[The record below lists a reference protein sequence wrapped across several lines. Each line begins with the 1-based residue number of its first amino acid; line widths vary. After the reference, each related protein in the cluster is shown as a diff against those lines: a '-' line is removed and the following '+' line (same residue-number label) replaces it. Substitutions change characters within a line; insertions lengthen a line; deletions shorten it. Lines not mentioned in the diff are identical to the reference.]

1 MHNGNHEYM
10 IKNFSSLGYS
20 LRSVLNEADKDPN
33 TTDTTAEDTPDK
45 GEDPNAGG
53 EDTGGEDMEAEEDG
67 GDSTDESL
75 EDSEDEGM
83 EDTGE
88 DNADEDFNIDAED
101 DTGDEE
107 TDTDGDDSSSDDIN
121 SDSEDSEEEE
131 IDPDS
136 LKALDGKLY
145 EDLNPA
151 EQKLKL
157 RHMKQLY
164 TDLFYKCASISEKLN
179 SIFVEDDIATLQI
192 KMAGSM
198 IFNLKQMV
206 SDYFLNIFDS
216 KSYQENDIM
225 FNRYLAIL
233 NQVKLLTDELKKLYF
248 DDSE

>member
-1 MHNGNHEYM
+1 MGRFDN
-10 IKNFSSLGYS
+10 GYS
-20 LRSVLNEADKDPN
+20 LRNILNEADEDPN
-33 TTDTTAEDTPDK
+33 TDDTVAAEDTPNEGDPDTT
-45 GEDPNAGG
+45 GEEAGD
-53 EDTGGEDMEAEEDG
+53 ENTEAEDDA
-67 GDSTDESL
+67 GDSTDESP
-75 EDSEDEGM
+75 DDAEGEE

-107 TDTDGDDSSSDDIN
+107 TDDGGDDSSSDDTN
-121 SDSEDSEEEE
+121 SDSEDTEEE

-145 EDLNPA
+145 EDLSPA

-179 SIFVEDDIATLQI
+179 SAFVDDDEATLQI

-233 NQVKLLTDELKKLYF
+233 NEVKLLTDDLKKLYF
-248 DDSE
+248 DDSK

>member
-20 LRSVLNEADKDPN
+20 LRSVLNEADEDPN
-33 TTDTTAEDTPDK
+33 TTDTTEETPDE
-45 GEDPNAGG
+45 GDPNTDEQDSGEENTDTE
-53 EDTGGEDMEAEEDG
+53 EDTG
-67 GDSTDESL
+67 DSTEESPD
-75 EDSEDEGM
+75 DSEDNESE

-101 DTGDEE
+101 DTEDGE

-121 SDSEDSEEEE
+121 SDSGDSEEDE